1 MDLSQLQEA
10 LQGRFDSV
18 EETRDET
25 YIARAKPTTFHTM
38 ADGSE
43 EMKTRLRQ
51 AMPNAAVVSA
61 GNIRS
66 GSVIL
71 QWWVE
76 FTVQQ
81 DPNQKEQSDEEQN
94 EGREG

>member
-1 MDLSQLQEA
+1 MNLEQLQEA

-25 YIARAKPTTFHTM
+25 YIARAQSTAHTM

-51 AMPNAAVVSA
+51 VLPDAAVVSA
-61 GNIRS
+61 GNIKS
-66 GSVIL
+66 GGRII

-81 DPNQKEQSDEEQN
+81 RNEET
-94 EGREG
+94 